1 MSVLICKIAQIFTLL
16 IFLSVPFFAKG
27 VTSNNEE
34 VLDLS
39 ATQINSTMK
48 ISEIGDLGRVQESF
62 NESKEFSNTLSY
74 QYNDRSTYKIRL
86 RTAMDTFLSLPKGE
100 VITIFN
106 FGDDKNFSFVP
117 LKDGSGTNT
126 HMGIIKNIYPGA
138 DTNLIIIG
146 ASGNSYNFYV
156 RVDDHHS
163 SHLPHLKVFILD
175 PNILKKLKTNHRV
188 KAVSSS
194 ASQTAAP
201 GAGGGG
207 EYRDNLN
214 LTDYLRSIDNTP
226 MRLLQRNQDL
236 DFRYKIFLK
245 NNVISPKVVFDDGY
259 WTYFRM
265 SNDDNLDKIAE
276 LPVLLKVS
284 SGIEQPV
291 NTRIVRNY
299 IIAETTGMIWALRI
313 DDRVLCV
320 EKLKDHERSFLKPK
334 KQ

>member
-1 MSVLICKIAQIFTLL
+1 MSILWCRVAQVLALL
-16 IFLSVPFFAKG
+16 IFLSVPYFASGAKN
-27 VTSNNEE
+27 TEEE

-39 ATQINSTMK
+39 SSQMNSTMK

-62 NESKEFSNTLSY
+62 NKSKEFSNTLSY
-74 QYNDRSTYKIRL
+74 QYNERSTFKVRL

-117 LKDGSGTNT
+117 LKDASGKNT
-126 HMGIIKNIYPGA
+126 HMGIIKNIHPGA

-156 RVDDHHS
+156 RVDDHNS
-163 SHLPHLKVFILD
+163 SHLPHLKVFVLD
-175 PNILKKLKTNHRV
+175 PNIESKLKANLRV
-188 KAVSSS
+188 KVVANATASVST
-194 ASQTAAP
+194 AS
-201 GAGGGG
+201 AGGV
-207 EYRDNLN
+207 YRDNMN
-214 LTDYLRSIDNTP
+214 LTDYLRTIDNTP
-226 MRLLQRNQDL
+226 MRLLHRNQDL
-236 DFRYKIFLK
+236 DFRYKIFMK
-245 NNVISPKVVFDDGY
+245 KNVISPKVVFDDGY

-265 SNDDNLDKIAE
+265 TNDDNLDKIAE

-320 EKLKDHERSFLKPK
+320 EKLKDQDRSFLKPK
-334 KQ
+334 K